1 VELEV
6 QGATFAYPGSSG
18 PALIFEDVSFGV
30 KNSEIFC
37 ILGPNGAGK
46 STLLKCMANMLA
58 LKRGRITYDGTDVLA
73 HSRRELAK
81 IVAYLPQDH
90 MPAFPFPVLDVVTM
104 GRTAHIG
111 RFASPRSKD
120 VAIALKNMEFLRIS
134 HLAEKR
140 YTNVSGGERQLVMLA
155 AALTQE
161 PAFLLLDEPT
171 SHLDF
176 GNRHRLLNLLRSLKN
191 MGVGVVMTSHFPDH
205 ALAAADKVAAF
216 KSGAIMCA
224 GTPEEVITAANMS
237 ALYDI
242 QVDVMDTRRGKVC
255 VAEGV

>member
-6 QGATFAYPGSSG
+6 QGAAFDYSVLAG
-18 PALIFEDVSFGV
+18 PARIFADVSFAV

-46 STLLKCMANMLA
+46 STLLRCMANLLA
-58 LKRGRITYDGTDVLA
+58 LKSGRITYDGADVLA
-73 HSRRELAK
+73 YSRKELAK

-90 MPAFPFPVLDVVTM
+90 MPTFPFPVLDVVTM

-111 RFASPRSKD
+111 HFASPGAKD

-176 GNRHRLLNLLRSLKN
+176 GNRHRLLKLLRNLKG

-205 ALAAADKVAAF
+205 ALAAADRVAAF
-216 KSGAIMCA
+216 KGGAIVSE
-224 GTPEEVITAANMS
+224 GTPEDVVTAENMS
-237 ALYDI
+237 RLYDI
-242 QVDVMDTRRGKVC
+242 QVDVLDTRRGKIC
-255 VAEGV
+255 VAG

>member
-1 VELEV
+1 VELKVEDAAFSYA
-6 QGATFAYPGSSG
+6 GAAGAAPVFAG
-18 PALIFEDVSFGV
+18 VSFAV
-30 KNSEIFC
+30 KNSEVFC

-46 STLLKCMANMLA
+46 STLLRCLARLLA
-58 LKRGRITYDGTDVLA
+58 LKSGRIAYDGADVLGY
-73 HSRRELAK
+73 SRRELAK
-81 IVAYLPQDH
+81 MVAYLPQDH
-90 MPAFPFPVLDVVTM
+90 MPTFPFPVLDVVTM

-111 RFASPRSKD
+111 HFASPRPKD
-120 VAIALKNMEFLRIS
+120 VGIALKNMEFLRIS
-134 HLAEKR
+134 HLALKR

-176 GNRHRLLNLLRSLKN
+176 GNRHRLLNLLGRLKD

-216 KSGAIMCA
+216 KGGAIVSEGA
-224 GTPEEVITAANMS
+224 PEEVITAANMS

-242 QVDVMDTRRGKVC
+242 QVDVVDTRRGKIC
-255 VAEGV
+255 VAQGE